1 MPQDVG
7 GGYLVNGFGA
17 PGVNIC
23 LWDSI
28 LSIREL
34 FLFLLC
40 LILCLGDL
48 FFVHR
53 AIDFRSP
60 GVEFLPLRV
69 KFWLLGL
76 NFGFSEHILI
86 L

>member
-1 MPQDVG
+1 MS
-7 GGYLVNGFGA
+7 LGFDLKYQGIIFIS
-17 PGVNIC
+17 PVF
-23 LWDSI
+23 D
-28 LSIREL
+28 
-34 FLFLLC
+34 FVP
-40 LILCLGDL
+40 GDL

-53 AIDFRSP
+53 AIDFRSL